1 MNNKTK
7 NIALVVG
14 AFASFSGAAP
24 AIAADEAESSPGQL
38 QEITVTAQ
46 KRAASLQD
54 TPLAISAF
62 DADLLK
68 QRGTSTVNDLQGLI
82 PNLQMPG
89 PVPSQSSQTFFLRG
103 IGESDPIQNP
113 AVAVYLDDSYIPR
126 ALGDLFDLADV
137 ERVEVLRGPQ
147 GTLYGRNSSAGAVRL
162 ITKDPTDETHASVE
176 AGVGNFGDF
185 TTSAYASGALIPDTL
200 DASVTYLHKQRDGF
214 TYDPTLKRDV
224 NDIDVNAARFKVR
237 YRPSDDW
244 DVQLS
249 ADGTRDRSTT
259 DYYTPLRQPGKFNA
273 YVSYAEDSPEDTYN
287 GGGVALRITHP
298 VAEGLTLKSV
308 TTYRGFEQDPVAYDN
323 DGEADVKNV
332 NVIRYHEQDVTQ
344 EVQALGDFGALK
356 LASGL
361 FFFHENFSADRNNF
375 SGAGPATAT
384 ATETTGFTPLPNYPQ
399 DQVSDT
405 HTDSLALYG
414 QGDYSLTDKLI
425 LTAGLRLTHEDVSFS
440 DQVFKDTITGL
451 RTNASVVP
459 LTLASH
465 VWNDISPKGGI
476 SYAWTPDL
484 LTYASVT
491 RGFKGGGF
499 DNRAT
504 ASIYAERPFEPE
516 SVLTYEA
523 GVKSEAFDHRLRS
536 NLSVFYNDYS
546 DMQTSVVVPGT
557 TVTLRQNAS
566 SAHTTGAE
574 YEGAVLPLP
583 GLQISGNIAYLFS
596 VFDSFPNAAGGSAT
610 GKELPYAPRWS
621 AGGSVSYELPLPLPG
636 TARLSADGRY
646 QSVSNTT
653 VLNLWQT
660 QVPVQVTVNA
670 AASYTTEDG
679 RWTGT
684 LSAHNLLDRA
694 NVESVSYSGA
704 PVNYWQEIVAPPRTV
719 TFTLRYSL

>member
-1 MNNKTK
+1 MSNRK
-7 NIALVVG
+7 NIVGFVSAIVLPAL
-14 AFASFSGAAP
+14 AA
-24 AIAADEAESSPGQL
+24 AAAESELSPGQL
-38 QEITVTAQ
+38 QEITVTAE
-46 KRAASLQD
+46 KRSASLQD
-54 TPLAISAF
+54 TPLAVSAF
-62 DADLLK
+62 DEDLLK
-68 QRGTSTVNDLQGLI
+68 RRGSATVNDLQGLV

-126 ALGDLFDLADV
+126 ALGDLFDLVDV

-162 ITKDPTDETHASVE
+162 ITRDPTDETHVSVE
-176 AGVGNFGDF
+176 AGVGNLGDF
-185 TTSAYASGALIPDTL
+185 TVGAYASGALVPGLL
-200 DASVTYLHKQRDGF
+200 DASITYLHKQRDGF

-224 NDIDVNAARFKVR
+224 NDVDVDAARLKLR
-237 YRPSDDW
+237 YRPAEDW
-244 DVQLS
+244 DVQFS

-259 DYYTPLRQPGKFNA
+259 DYYTPLRQPGPFNP
-273 YVSYAEDSPEDTYN
+273 YVSYAEDSPRDSFD
-287 GGGVALRITHP
+287 GGGVALRVTHP
-298 VAEGLTLKSV
+298 VAAGLTLKSV

-332 NVIRYHEQDVTQ
+332 NFIRYHEQDVTQ
-344 EVQALGDFGALK
+344 ELQALGDFKSLK
-356 LASGL
+356 LVGGL
-361 FFFHENFSADRNNF
+361 FYFHENFSADRNNF
-375 SGAGPATAT
+375 SGAGAATTLAT
-384 ATETTGFTPLPNYPQ
+384 VTPGFTALPNYPQ

-405 HTDSLALYG
+405 KTDSLALYG
-414 QGDYSLTDKLI
+414 QGDYSLTDKLT
-425 LTAGLRLTHEDVSFS
+425 LTAGLRLTHEEVSFS
-440 DQVFKDTITGL
+440 DQVFKDTPAGI
-451 RTNASVVP
+451 RTSASVVP

-465 VWNDISPKGGI
+465 DWNDVSPKGGI

-523 GVKSEAFDHRLRS
+523 GLKSESFERRLRT
-536 NLSVFYNDYS
+536 NLAVFYNDYS

-557 TVTLRQNAS
+557 TVTLRQNAN
-566 SAHTTGAE
+566 SAHTTGVE
-574 YEGAVLPLP
+574 YEGAVLPLA
-583 GLQISGNIAYLFS
+583 GLQIGANFAYLFS
-596 VFDSFPNAAGGSAT
+596 VFDSFASAAGGSAT
-610 GKELPYAPRWS
+610 GKALPFAPRWM
-621 AGGSVSYELPLPLPG
+621 AGGSITYELPLALPG

-646 QSVSNTT
+646 QSASNAT

-660 QVPVQVTVNA
+660 RIPVQVAVNA
-670 AASYTTEDG
+670 SASYTTDDG

-684 LSAHNLLDRA
+684 LAAHNLFDRA

>member
-1 MNNKTK
+1 MSKK
-7 NIALVVG
+7 KFMGLALSIVVPAT
-14 AFASFSGAAP
+14 AFA
-24 AIAADEAESSPGQL
+24 AEIGDFDAGQL
-38 QEITVTAQ
+38 QEITVTAE
-46 KRAASLQD
+46 KRATSLQD
-54 TPLAISAF
+54 TPLAVSAF
-62 DADLLK
+62 DSELLK
-68 QRGTSTVNDLQGLI
+68 QRGSSTVNDLQGLI

-162 ITKDPTDETHASVE
+162 ITKDPTDETHAVVE
-176 AGVGNFGDF
+176 AGAGNLGAFNVG
-185 TTSAYASGALIPDTL
+185 AYVSGALLPGLL

-224 NDIDVNAARFKVR
+224 NDIDTDAARVKLR
-237 YRPSDDW
+237 YRPTEDW
-244 DVQLS
+244 DVQFS

-259 DYYTPLRQPGKFNA
+259 DYYTPLRQPGKFNP
-273 YVSYAEDSPEDTYN
+273 YVSYAEDSPQDSFN
-287 GGGVALRITHP
+287 GGGAALRIIHP
-298 VAEGLTLKSV
+298 VTEGLTLKSV

-323 DGEADVKNV
+323 DGEAGIKNV

-344 EVQALGDFGALK
+344 EVQALGDFKDLK

-361 FFFHENFSADRNNF
+361 FYFHENFSADRNNF
-375 SGAGPATAT
+375 SGSGPATAAAT
-384 ATETTGFTPLPNYPQ
+384 ATGGFNPLPNYPQ

-414 QGDYSLTDKLI
+414 QGDYSVTDKLTV
-425 LTAGLRLTHEDVSFS
+425 TAGLRLTHEEVSFS

-465 VWNDISPKGGI
+465 VWNDLSPKGGV
-476 SYAWTPDL
+476 SYQWNPDL
-484 LTYASVT
+484 LTYASIT

-504 ASIYAERPFEPE
+504 ASIYAEKPFEPE
-516 SVLTYEA
+516 NVVAYET
-523 GVKSEAFDHRLRS
+523 GVKSESFDHRLRT
-536 NLSVFYNDYS
+536 NVSVFYNDYS
-546 DMQTSVVVPGT
+546 NMQTSVVVPGT
-557 TVTLRQNAS
+557 TVTLRQNAD
-566 SAHTTGAE
+566 SAHTTGVE

-583 GLQISGNIAYLFS
+583 GLQIGANVAYLFTN
-596 VFDSFPNAAGGSAT
+596 FDSFPNAAGGSAT
-610 GKELPYAPRWS
+610 GKALPYAPRWM
-621 AGGSVSYELPLPLPG
+621 AGGSVSYDLPIWVPG
-636 TARLSADGRY
+636 TARLTVDGRY
-646 QSVSNTT
+646 QSTSNTV

-660 QVPVQVTVNA
+660 QVPVQVSVNA

-679 RWTGT
+679 RWNAT
-684 LSAHNLLDRA
+684 LAAHNLLDRA

-704 PVNYWQEIVAPPRTV
+704 PVNSWQEIVAPPRTV